1 MTEYDWI
8 ISEKCVQN
16 GTNMRSLP
24 SRIFDVAVL
33 WPWHVHNVLVD
44 LDYRWFD
51 GIWWI
56 RLNTQPITG
65 SSSPCFDIWHLKAQ
79 WSFQLCKWFTQ
90 WKSQHSPSRT
100 TCLYGK
106 GHMFDDQIQRHLKTA
121 AFAILLVFWPAWWHP
136 SATSLSFSYPLVCL
150 CVCLTRCFHS
160 ENPVLEENNISGS
173 QRRSTLSSKGQRF
186 CKWILHMENPNFINL
201 TSLTMDRSKH
211 WTCIISKHR
220 HCFWPVWNK
229 GTYQTILLQ
238 CFCSKIHYSCLQ
250 SFDPTPLSHLENLF
264 GVDWHLLE
272 LPQVKFAPI
281 ARTNLSW
288 SNMIRT

>member
-1 MTEYDWI
+1 MNDYDWI
-8 ISEKCVQN
+8 ISEK
-16 GTNMRSLP
+16 MRPKRNKYEITSKSHLRCRRP
-24 SRIFDVAVL
+24 VTLARAPCPGGFI
-33 WPWHVHNVLVD
+33 
-44 LDYRWFD
+44 RFD

-79 WSFQLCKWFTQ
+79 RLQLCKWFTQ
-90 WKSQHSPSRT
+90 PHCKNDNGKASILLRERLVFSARDICLMTKSNGILKLLPSPSCLFFGQLGDITVTSLCNKSQFLIPR
-100 TCLYGK
+100 
-106 GHMFDDQIQRHLKTA
+106 
-121 AFAILLVFWPAWWHP
+121 
-136 SATSLSFSYPLVCL
+136 YPLVCL

-160 ENPVLEENNISGS
+160 ENPVLEQNNISGS

-186 CKWILHMENPNFINL
+186 SKWILHMENPNFISL

-220 HCFWPVWNK
+220 HCFWTVWNK
-229 GTYQTILLQ
+229 GTYQTVLLQ

-264 GVDWHLLE
+264 GVD
-272 LPQVKFAPI
+272 
-281 ARTNLSW
+281 
-288 SNMIRT
+288 